1 MERASTIRL
10 YGKLGAKFGRVHSF
24 VVGSARE
31 AMRALCAMVPGFER
45 ELMTSED
52 RGIRYAVFVGK
63 RNLGEKEL
71 PYPSGGG
78 DIRIAPIAAGRKSGV
93 FAVIAGAVLFVA
105 GAVSTYFGNP
115 YGGQMMLMGAS
126 MMLGGIAQMISP
138 HATAQ
143 GTTGNGDTKQSYNF
157 NGAENTTYQGG
168 PVPLLYGRMRVG
180 STVISEGLLAKDGT
194 AQLVGG
200 HYQVV

>member
-1 MERASTIRL
+1 
-10 YGKLGAKFGRVHSF
+10 
-24 VVGSARE
+24 
-31 AMRALCAMVPGFER
+31 MVPGFER

-71 PYPSGGG
+71 AYPSGGM
-78 DIRIAPIAAGRKSGV
+78 DIRIAPVTTGRKNGGV
-93 FAVIAGAVLFVA
+93 FQAIAGAVLFVA
-105 GAVSTYFGNP
+105 GAVSAYFGNP
-115 YGGQMMLMGAS
+115 YAVQMMMMGAA
-126 MMLGGIAQMISP
+126 MAFGGVAQMISA
-138 HATAQ
+138 HSANQ
-143 GTTGNGDTKQSYNF
+143 SGGNGETKKSYSLT
-157 NGAENTTYQGG
+157 GAQNTTYQGG

-200 HYQVV
+200 HYEVV